1 MTDLSLEITRHI
13 PYPPE
18 RVFDA
23 WLDPKMLTKFMIAGA
38 GVTVPDATVDAKVG
52 GRFCIIMRVPNAG
65 DLPHEGEYRIIDRAK
80 KLQFT
85 WESHASTAEESI
97 VTLDL
102 TPKDGGTDLRLH
114 HIRFPS
120 EESRDNHKGGWT
132 AILAKLDEALA

>member
-38 GVTVPDATVDAKVG
+38 GVTVPEATVDAKVG
-52 GRFCIIMRVPNAG
+52 GRFSIIMRVPNAA

-102 TPKDGGTDLRLH
+102 TPKGGGTDLRLH

-120 EESRDNHKGGWT
+120 EESRDNHNGGWT
-132 AILAKLDEALA
+132 SILAKLDEALG